1 MDRSFGMV
9 GGEAWKGMWIIIKYE
24 MNECSAQGPASAK
37 TISDDKDQ
45 NNIGLYEEETK

>member
-1 MDRSFGMV
+1 
-9 GGEAWKGMWIIIKYE
+9 
-24 MNECSAQGPASAK
+24 MNVVPQGPSSAK